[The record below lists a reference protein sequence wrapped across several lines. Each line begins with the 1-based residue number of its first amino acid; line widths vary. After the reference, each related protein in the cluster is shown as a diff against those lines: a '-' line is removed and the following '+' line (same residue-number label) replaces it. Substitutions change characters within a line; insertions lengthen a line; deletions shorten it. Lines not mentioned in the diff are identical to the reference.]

1 MSNHP
6 LKFLAIAFAAASLS
20 GCVALRSVKNSAPDE
35 PNAPHGIGYY
45 LPNGNIKL
53 TLTVS
58 EAGGEITRSFSAATV
73 YYPDISN
80 RYSIQLRKNLTA
92 NTEMNIAVSSAGL
105 LNSASYTYEPKIIQ
119 AIENLAPKK
128 ADKDVRG
135 DGGDDPNEEPPC
147 AEPGA
152 YSKMF
157 EPLTGSQG
165 EQFCGYQVTIT
176 SLVGTKAAVNSDAK
190 ENAGNN
196 PSSDPGA
203 STSAEG
209 TRGNGIFFRMN
220 RPYLIEVGKKG
231 KNGKVL
237 EPVFSDIVLSP
248 TGSSTQFLKLNRAL
262 FATSDGAITFSNGV
276 LTGYAPNMDSEIES
290 GFKLPATIL
299 KAYFDSVSALFT
311 FRKGRI
317 DGEANYL
324 AAIEN
329 FKRTQASLE
338 ACEAAY
344 ATGDKVKID
353 ANCRKASG
361 QD

>member
-6 LKFLAIAFAAASLS
+6 LKFLAIALAAASLS
-20 GCVALRSVKNSAPDE
+20 GCVALRSVKNPTESTQD
-35 PNAPHGIGYY
+35 APHGIGYY
-45 LPNGNIKL
+45 LPNGKIKL
-53 TLTVS
+53 TLTVA
-58 EAGGEITRSFSAATV
+58 EAGDEITRSFSAATV

-92 NTEMNIAVSSAGL
+92 NTDMNIAVSSAGL

-119 AIENLAPKK
+119 AIENLAPKMVDKTVK
-128 ADKDVRG
+128 AAGEDANK
-135 DGGDDPNEEPPC
+135 EPSC

-157 EPLTGSQG
+157 APSADSG
-165 EQFCGYQVTIT
+165 ELEFCGYRVRIT
-176 SLVGTKAAVNSDAK
+176 SLAGGGDRVDSTAK
-190 ENAGNN
+190 ENVVDKPA
-196 PSSDPGA
+196 
-203 STSAEG
+203 
-209 TRGNGIFFRMN
+209 NGIFFRMN
-220 RPYLIEVGKKG
+220 SPYLIEVGKRG
-231 KNGKVL
+231 KDGKAL

-248 TGSSTQFLKLNRAL
+248 TESSTQFLKLNRAL
-262 FATSDGAITFSNGV
+262 FATSDGVITFSNGV
-276 LTGYAPNMDSEIES
+276 LIGYAPNMDSEIES
-290 GFKLPATIL
+290 GFKLPATII

-317 DGEANYL
+317 DGEADYL

-344 ATGDKVKID
+344 ATGDKQKID